1 MNEFLKN
8 LFLNVLKM
16 SITASY
22 VILFVLF
29 ARMFLKKAPKI
40 FSYSLWAVVLF
51 RLVCP
56 FSFSSAIS
64 LLGLLNRDGREL
76 IPGDISLFALPQST
90 GKINIISQ
98 ENTSSLMD
106 VKQIITGNTI
116 ASGNHIVNANPM
128 ETALFIISIV
138 WAIGILSLIIYGIV
152 SYVLLK
158 RKVST
163 AMLLDSNIFKC
174 ENIPSPFVLGIINPK
189 IYLPIALPENQ
200 WDYIIK
206 HEETHIKR
214 LDYLVKPLAF
224 LVLCI
229 HWFNPIVWISFLLMN
244 KDMEMSC
251 DEHVLK
257 EMGTDIKK
265 AYSSSLLS
273 LAEDRKIIGA
283 SPLAFGE
290 SSTKSRINNVLNY
303 RKPALW
309 VVILGTL
316 VIAAIS
322 VGLMANPKND
332 GSELSFSYKDEG
344 DYRAAAEF
352 ADVQIKV
359 QKPEVSTEI
368 VTLVEDALTSI
379 MSSPLESSNPEDYIM
394 ANQSSYEKIL
404 KYGGEEALTYML
416 SQFKEGNAEG
426 LRGQIMMGLCKEILG
441 QRNNVMDDTLSP
453 NEWFS
458 QLSIR
463 QRVDLPDFA
472 YSGDDPIERLVYE
485 TEVEQHR
492 SNRGGFTIV
501 APHIFGS
508 YEEGNKLKVFVTT
521 YGSQYVLYDK
531 TLEQEGGSII
541 PAAITYTKNPD
552 GSYTLE
558 KYEQAKDGSYFGPS
572 IKEFCVMPL
581 SGKKITGLSEKI
593 FSHYSDYED
602 IRKLLGVNLIKHLKA
617 NDQYGVSLYQ
627 KRYKEPAELVPL
639 T

>member
-16 SITASY
+16 SITARY

-29 ARMFLKKAPKI
+29 ARMLLKKAPKI

-303 RKPALW
+303 RKPAFW

-404 KYGGEEALTYML
+404 KYGGE
-416 SQFKEGNAEG
+416 
-426 LRGQIMMGLCKEILG
+426 
-441 QRNNVMDDTLSP
+441 
-453 NEWFS
+453 
-458 QLSIR
+458 
-463 QRVDLPDFA
+463 
-472 YSGDDPIERLVYE
+472 
-485 TEVEQHR
+485 
-492 SNRGGFTIV
+492 
-501 APHIFGS
+501 
-508 YEEGNKLKVFVTT
+508 
-521 YGSQYVLYDK
+521 
-531 TLEQEGGSII
+531 
-541 PAAITYTKNPD
+541 
-552 GSYTLE
+552 
-558 KYEQAKDGSYFGPS
+558 
-572 IKEFCVMPL
+572 
-581 SGKKITGLSEKI
+581 
-593 FSHYSDYED
+593 
-602 IRKLLGVNLIKHLKA
+602 
-617 NDQYGVSLYQ
+617 
-627 KRYKEPAELVPL
+627 
-639 T
+639 

>member
-368 VTLVEDALTSI
+368 VTLVEDSLTSI

-581 SGKKITGLSEKI
+581 SGKKIMGLSEKI

>member
-303 RKPALW
+303 RKPAFW

-581 SGKKITGLSEKI
+581 SGKKIMGLSEKI